1 MRVVDIVIGVGWVI
15 FWVGWFAA
23 SAGAKRGQRGRGNW
37 ARFAG
42 VRVALILV
50 VVLLVRLRVLKGHGV
65 GYVRDPVLWGVG
77 LAIWVL
83 GLGLAV
89 WARIYLG
96 RNWGMPTSTKE
107 DPELVTSGPY
117 RTIRHPIYTG
127 ILLAMIGSA
136 IAVSVWWLIAVAL
149 IGGYFIYS
157 AFVEERNMTRLFP
170 SAYPEYQQ
178 STKMLIPF
186 QLHGQPGC
194 GAFEK
199 SSNAVRRASASS
211 ARTRLATSTSSG
223 SGIPE
228 GGRMVIPS

>member
-1 MRVVDIVIGVGWVI
+1 MVDIVIGVGWVSLLGGLVRRI
-15 FWVGWFAA
+15 R
-23 SAGAKRGQRGRGNW
+23 RGQAGTAGRGNW

-42 VRVALILV
+42 VRVVLILV

-186 QLHGQPGC
+186 I
-194 GAFEK
+194 F
-199 SSNAVRRASASS
+199 
-211 ARTRLATSTSSG
+211 
-223 SGIPE
+223 
-228 GGRMVIPS
+228 

>member
-23 SAGAKRGQRGRGNW
+23 SAGVKRGQRGRGNW

-42 VRVALILV
+42 VRVVLILV
-50 VVLLVRLRVLKGHGV
+50 VVLLVRLRMLKGHGV

-178 STKMLIPF
+178 FTKMLIPF
-186 QLHGQPGC
+186 I
-194 GAFEK
+194 F
-199 SSNAVRRASASS
+199 
-211 ARTRLATSTSSG
+211 
-223 SGIPE
+223 
-228 GGRMVIPS
+228 